1 MSMLDREVTGTINKD
16 GVVTFDE
23 EIEIVEPQRV
33 KIVFENIKADS
44 KLKTQQELTD
54 KIIQGLQEAMTGRT
68 VPLSALWDE
77 VDADCSTFQA

>member
-1 MSMLDREVTGTINKD
+1 MLDREVTGTINKD

-33 KIVFENIKADS
+33 KIVFENIKADG

-54 KIIQGLQEAMTGRT
+54 KILQGLHEAITGKT
-68 VPLSALWDE
+68 VALSALWDE
-77 VDADCSTFQA
+77 VDAD

>member
-1 MSMLDREVTGTINKD
+1 MNMLDREITGMINKD

-33 KIVFENIKADS
+33 KIVFENVNADS

-54 KIIQGLQEAMTGRT
+54 RILQGLHEAMTGKT

-77 VDADCSTFQA
+77 VDAD

>member
-1 MSMLDREVTGTINKD
+1 MLDREVTGMINKD

-23 EIEIVEPQRV
+23 EVIITEPQSV
-33 KIVFENIKADS
+33 TIVFKTNSKDDRPV

-54 KIIQGLQEAMTGRT
+54 KIIQGLHEAITGKT

-77 VDADCSTFQA
+77 VDAD

>member
-1 MSMLDREVTGTINKD
+1 MLDREVTGTINKD

-33 KIVFENIKADS
+33 KIVFENIKADG
-44 KLKTQQELTD
+44 KLKSQQELTD
-54 KIIQGLQEAMTGRT
+54 KILQGLHEAITGKT

-77 VDADCSTFQA
+77 VDAD